1 MDGPEPRAALSMKWQ
16 SIPLARASGM
26 NERATAEPV
35 LTTASNPR
43 FRSRRAATAELR
55 RTFTGSREP
64 V

>member
-1 MDGPEPRAALSMKWQ
+1 MKWQ